1 MNNTKKAKTLHGKQ
15 AIAAIE
21 KKEDRKLSYKER
33 RVVMLEGY
41 VDGVYTDTKGIKTS
55 GVGQTGKWLKK
66 SFEQSFKY
74 HEQLTEKLVPSYN
87 GLDEA
92 LQAELVQSTY
102 RGDLGLSPN
111 AVALFN
117 KGNYT
122 DAARAFLRNNEYEDE
137 FTPKQIKERM
147 LATAKAMAACAET
160 AWVLT

>member
-160 AWVLT
+160 T

>member
-160 AWVLT
+160 A

>member
-1 MNNTKKAKTLHGKQ
+1 MHGKQ

-66 SFEQSFKY
+66 TFEQSFKY
-74 HEQLTEKLVPSYN
+74 HEELTAKLVPSYN
-87 GLDEA
+87 GLAEA

-117 KGNYT
+117 KGKYT

-160 AWVLT
+160 A

>member
-87 GLDEA
+87 ELDEL

-160 AWVLT
+160 T

>member
-87 GLDEA
+87 GLEEA

-160 AWVLT
+160 T

>member
-87 GLDEA
+87 GLEEA

-160 AWVLT
+160 A